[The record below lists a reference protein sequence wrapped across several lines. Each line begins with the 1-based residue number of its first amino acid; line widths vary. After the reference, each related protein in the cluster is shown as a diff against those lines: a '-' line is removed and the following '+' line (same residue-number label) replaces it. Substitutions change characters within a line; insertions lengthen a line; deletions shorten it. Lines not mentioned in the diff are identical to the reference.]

1 MRRPP
6 SRPSAVAAQRRPE
19 APIGVFDS
27 GVGGLTVARAVA
39 ALLPSEEMLYVA
51 DSAHQPYGPQSVAQ
65 VRKHALAVLDS
76 LVEEGVK
83 MLVIACNSASVA
95 CLADARERYP
105 VPVVEVVLPAVRSAL
120 AATRTGRIG
129 VIGTKITIASRAYED
144 SFAAAAPHARIVS
157 APCPEFVDFIE
168 RGVVS
173 GPGLEALAREYL
185 APLKAADVDV
195 LVLGCTH
202 YPLLAELIG
211 DVMGPQVRLVSPA
224 EETAKDVARIL
235 AAEEAARPAGGEP
248 PAVRVAQTGKSGQLL
263 QWAGELL
270 RGRLVSPER
279 LAGPGA
285 GGAESDW
292 ARRAAVG

>member
-1 MRRPP
+1 MRRPN
-6 SRPSAVAAQRRPE
+6 PE

-39 ALLPSEEMLYVA
+39 DLLPHEAMRYVA
-51 DSAHQPYGPQSVAQ
+51 DSAHQPYGPQSVAH
-65 VRKHALAVLDS
+65 VRRHALAVLDS
-76 LVEEGVK
+76 LVDEGVK

-129 VIGTKITIASRAYED
+129 VIGTRITIASRAYED
-144 SFAAAAPHARIVS
+144 SFAAVAPHTSIVS
-157 APCPEFVDFIE
+157 APCPRFVDFIE
-168 RGVVS
+168 QGVVS
-173 GPGLEALAREYL
+173 GPELEALALEYL
-185 APLKAADVDV
+185 APLRAADVDV

-211 DVMGPQVRLVSPA
+211 AVMGPDVRLVSPS

-235 AAEEAARPAGGEP
+235 AAEGTARPATDGL
-248 PAVRVAQTGKSGQLL
+248 ASVRVIQTGASEQLF
-263 QWAGELL
+263 QWAGGLL
-270 RGRLVSPER
+270 GSRLLPDSR
-279 LAGPGA
+279 
-285 GGAESDW
+285 W
-292 ARRAAVG
+292 TRRAAV

>member
-6 SRPSAVAAQRRPE
+6 SRQQAVEAQQRAE

-39 ALLPSEEMLYVA
+39 DLLPNEEMLYVA
-51 DSAHQPYGPQSVAQ
+51 DSAHQPYGPQSIAQ
-65 VRKHALAVLDS
+65 VRRHALAVLDS
-76 LVEEGVK
+76 LVDEGVK

-95 CLADARERYP
+95 CLADARERYS

-129 VIGTKITIASRAYED
+129 VIGTRITIASRAYED
-144 SFAAAAPHARIVS
+144 SFAAVAPNTSIAS

-173 GPGLEALAREYL
+173 GPRLEALAREYL

-202 YPLLAELIG
+202 YPLLADLIG
-211 DVMGPQVRLVSPA
+211 EVMGPQVRLVSPS

-235 AAEEAARPAGGEP
+235 AAERTAQSGSGEP
-248 PAVRVAQTGKSGQLL
+248 AAVRVAQTGKSEQLF
-263 QWAGELL
+263 QWADKLL
-270 RGRLVSPER
+270 GDRLLLPEQS
-279 LAGPGA
+279 GA
-285 GGAESDW
+285 DGARSDW
-292 ARRAAVG
+292 TRRAAVG

>member
-1 MRRPP
+1 MRRAK
-6 SRPSAVAAQRRPE
+6 SE

-27 GVGGLTVARAVA
+27 GVGGLTVARAIA
-39 ALLPSEEMLYVA
+39 ELLPNEEMRYVA

-129 VIGTKITIASRAYED
+129 VIGTRITIASRAYED
-144 SFAAAAPHARIVS
+144 SFAAVAPHTRIVS
-157 APCPEFVDFIE
+157 APCPQFVDFIE

-173 GPGLEALAREYL
+173 GPRLEALAREYL
-185 APLKAADVDV
+185 APLEAADVDV

-211 DVMGPQVRLVSPA
+211 EVMGPGVRLVSPS

-235 AAEEAARPAGGEP
+235 AAEGVSRPGAGA
-248 PAVRVAQTGKSGQLL
+248 PAPVLVTQTGQSDRLF
-263 QWAGELL
+263 QWAGDLL
-270 RGRLVSPER
+270 GGRL
-279 LAGPGA
+279 LAAGPT
-285 GGAESDW
+285 GAEDADGAEQDW
-292 ARRAAVG
+292 TRRAAVG